1 MAQQFLTSINLNSN
15 ELQNA
20 LLHPLATAPAV
31 GAAGKVY
38 YNTSE
43 NLLYVSDGTAW
54 RNISGDITEIIAG
67 AGLTGGGDSGQITV
81 DVGEG
86 SGIQVD
92 ADQIS
97 VKLNGLSGLSF
108 DTNGGALVI
117 QQGGIAFGPN
127 GSGIFGVRVDDTS
140 IEADGTNNL
149 SLKVTG
155 VTAGSYGSATAIPTF
170 TVDADGRLTA
180 AGEASIQTSFNITDG
195 TTTEVVNGGDTVTFA
210 GTANEVEVS
219 VSATD
224 TVTIG
229 LPDDVTIGNN
239 LVVSGNLTVSGT
251 TTTVNTET
259 INLADNIITLN
270 SNATGSATENAGIE
284 VERGD
289 DANVSIVYNETS
301 NDWEFTNDGSAF
313 WKLGGGFYVTDAFGS
328 GNDHFVNPFTTLI
341 LTGGAG
347 IDTSTSGATTTFT
360 HADTSSVADVDN
372 SGLTV
377 IQDLTFDGFGHVQT
391 VGSQDITSD
400 VDARIIA
407 REHAATITDTAT
419 VNHNLGSLDVIV
431 QLYDSVTLETV
442 FADVVRTDSNNIDV
456 TFASTPTNSIRV
468 LITKIG

>member
-180 AGEASIQTSFNITDG
+180 AGEASIQTSFNIT
-195 TTTEVVNGGDTVTFA
+195 
-210 GTANEVEVS
+210 
-219 VSATD
+219 
-224 TVTIG
+224 
-229 LPDDVTIGNN
+229 
-239 LVVSGNLTVSGT
+239 
-251 TTTVNTET
+251 
-259 INLADNIITLN
+259 
-270 SNATGSATENAGIE
+270 
-284 VERGD
+284 
-289 DANVSIVYNETS
+289 
-301 NDWEFTNDGSAF
+301 
-313 WKLGGGFYVTDAFGS
+313 
-328 GNDHFVNPFTTLI
+328 
-341 LTGGAG
+341 
-347 IDTSTSGATTTFT
+347 
-360 HADTSSVADVDN
+360 
-372 SGLTV
+372 
-377 IQDLTFDGFGHVQT
+377 
-391 VGSQDITSD
+391 
-400 VDARIIA
+400 
-407 REHAATITDTAT
+407 
-419 VNHNLGSLDVIV
+419 
-431 QLYDSVTLETV
+431 
-442 FADVVRTDSNNIDV
+442 
-456 TFASTPTNSIRV
+456 
-468 LITKIG
+468 